1 MGALLNLHAPGNKV
15 AYGLC
20 SVEMFSEKIDT
31 NSKSL
36 SHTHTHKKTIQGKK
50 KLHDAFVYTFSLH

>member
-50 KLHDAFVYTFSLH
+50 KTT